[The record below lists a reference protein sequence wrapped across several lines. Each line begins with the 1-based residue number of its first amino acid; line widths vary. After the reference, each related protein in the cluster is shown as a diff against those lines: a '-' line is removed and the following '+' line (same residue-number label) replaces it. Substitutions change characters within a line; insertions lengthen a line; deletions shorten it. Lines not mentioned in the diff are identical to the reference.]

1 MKISKQLEK
10 QGFLLNSQVKLLKK
24 EQDAPIKGMAGYL
37 SQGSVFI
44 KTKDWQSFQVGDP
57 TILSFLPSHNL
68 AAGFQ
73 SEAIVQEIDQ
83 ENEGVMVEFVQ
94 EFKQPDPANLPEISG
109 KARYKKLAFYLMT
122 LGDVSLDGLIALH
135 PHGFLVEKSRKFL
148 DESVI
153 FQFSTEV
160 VEDQEQSE
168 QLSQGVN
175 RKGALGARVMEIEK
189 RKNITSPDMI
199 AIGRSPE
206 NDIVLYNRLVSKSHA
221 FLDLS
226 VSDETIFLIDNF
238 STNGT
243 FVNNIELSPTGNY
256 RLADGDEISFGP
268 ETKVVYFSPKLFH
281 SLVSGLKSLDLTE
294 EV

>member
-1 MKISKQLEK
+1 MKVRKPLEK
-10 QGFLLNSQVKLLKK
+10 QGFQHSSQVELLKK
-24 EQDAPIKGMAGYL
+24 GQDAPIKGMAESL
-37 SQGSVFI
+37 SQESAFI
-44 KTKDWQSFQVGDP
+44 KTKDWQSFQVGDS
-57 TILSFLPSHNL
+57 TILNFLPSHNL

-73 SEAIVQEIDQ
+73 GEAIVQEIDQ
-83 ENEGVMVEFVQ
+83 ENEGVMVELVHGL
-94 EFKQPDPANLPEISG
+94 KQSDPVNAPELSG
-109 KARYKKLAFYLMT
+109 KARYKKLAFYLTT
-122 LGDVSLDGLIALH
+122 LGDVSLDDLTALH
-135 PHGFLVEKSRKFL
+135 PNGFLVEKSKKFF
-148 DESVI
+148 DENVI

-168 QLSQGVN
+168 QSSQGVK
-175 RKGALGARVMEIEK
+175 RKGALGARVMEIRK

-226 VSDETIFLIDNF
+226 VSDEAIFLIDNF

-243 FVNNIELSPTGNY
+243 FLNNIELSPTGNY

-281 SLVSGLKSLDLTE
+281 SLLSGLKSLD
-294 EV
+294 

>member
-10 QGFLLNSQVKLLKK
+10 LGFLLNSQVKLLKK
-24 EQDAPIKGMAGYL
+24 GQDAPIKGMAGYL

-44 KTKDWQSFQVGDP
+44 KTKDWQSFQVGDS
-57 TILSFLPSHNL
+57 TILNFLPSHNL

-73 SEAIVQEIDQ
+73 GEAIVQEVDQ

-94 EFKQPDPANLPEISG
+94 EFKQSDPANLPEISG
-109 KARYKKLAFYLMT
+109 KARYKKLAFYLTT
-122 LGDVSLDGLIALH
+122 LGDVSLDGLTALH
-135 PHGFLVEKSRKFL
+135 PHGFLVEKSRKFF

-160 VEDQEQSE
+160 VEDQEQPE

-199 AIGRSPE
+199 AIGRSPA

-226 VSDETIFLIDNF
+226 VSDEAIFLIDNF

-243 FVNNIELSPTGNY
+243 FVNDIELSPTGNY
-256 RLADGDEISFGP
+256 KLADGDEISFGP

-281 SLVSGLKSLDLTE
+281 SLLSGLKSLD
-294 EV
+294 

>member
-10 QGFLLNSQVKLLKK
+10 LGFLLNSQVKLLKK
-24 EQDAPIKGMAGYL
+24 GQDAPIKGMAGYL

-44 KTKDWQSFQVGDP
+44 KTKDWQSFQVGDS
-57 TILSFLPSHNL
+57 TILNFLPSHNL

-73 SEAIVQEIDQ
+73 GEAIVQEVDQ
-83 ENEGVMVEFVQ
+83 ENEGVMVEFVRS
-94 EFKQPDPANLPEISG
+94 FKQFDPVKVPEVSG
-109 KARYKKLAFYLMT
+109 KARYKKLAFYLTT

-135 PHGFLVEKSRKFL
+135 PHGFLVEKSRKFF
-148 DESVI
+148 DENVI

-168 QLSQGVN
+168 QSSQGVK
-175 RKGALGARVMEIEK
+175 RKGALGARVMEIRK

-199 AIGRSPE
+199 AIGRSPA

-226 VSDETIFLIDNF
+226 VSDEAIFLIDNF

-243 FVNNIELSPTGNY
+243 FVNDIELSPTGNY
-256 RLADGDEISFGP
+256 KLADGDEISFGP

-281 SLVSGLKSLDLTE
+281 SLLSGLKSLD
-294 EV
+294 

>member
-1 MKISKQLEK
+1 MKIRKQLEK
-10 QGFLLNSQVKLLKK
+10 PGFQYNNSQVKLLKK
-24 EQDAPIKGMAGYL
+24 GQDAPIKGMAEYL
-37 SQGSVFI
+37 SKESAFI
-44 KTKDWQSFQVGDP
+44 KTKDWQSFQVGDL

-68 AAGFQ
+68 VAGFQ

-83 ENEGVMVEFVQ
+83 QNEGVMVEFVKD
-94 EFKQPDPANLPEISG
+94 FKQIDPVNVPEISG
-109 KARYKKLAFYLMT
+109 KARYKKLAFYLTT

-135 PHGFLVEKSRKFL
+135 PHGFLVEKSRKFF

-160 VEDQEQSE
+160 VEDQQESE

-226 VSDETIFLIDNF
+226 VSDEAIFLIDNF

-243 FVNNIELSPTGNY
+243 FINNIELSPTGNY

-281 SLVSGLKSLDLTE
+281 SLLSGLKSLD
-294 EV
+294 

>member
-1 MKISKQLEK
+1 MKITKRLKSFGLPQ
-10 QGFLLNSQVKLLKK
+10 SYQVELFK
-24 EQDAPIKGMAGYL
+24 EDLDASIEGLTENL
-37 SQGSVFI
+37 SQRTAFI
-44 KTKDWQSFQVGDP
+44 KTNDWRSLQVGDS
-57 TILSFLPSHNL
+57 TILTFFLGPNF

-73 SEAIVQEIDQ
+73 GEAVVQEIDQ

-94 EFKQPDPANLPEISG
+94 EFQQSDPANLTEISG
-109 KARYKKLAFYLMT
+109 KARYKKLAFYLTT
-122 LGDVSLDGLIALH
+122 LGDVSLDGLTALH
-135 PHGFLVEKSRKFL
+135 PHGFLVEKSRKFF

-160 VEDQEQSE
+160 VEDQEQPE

-226 VSDETIFLIDNF
+226 VSDEAIFLIDNF

-243 FVNNIELSPTGNY
+243 FVNDIELSPTGNY
-256 RLADGDEISFGP
+256 KLADGDEISFGP
-268 ETKVVYFSPKLFH
+268 ETKVVYFSTQLFH
-281 SLVSGLKSLDLTE
+281 SLLSGLKSLD
-294 EV
+294 

>member
-1 MKISKQLEK
+1 MKIRKQLEK
-10 QGFLLNSQVKLLKK
+10 PEFLHNSQVKLLKK
-24 EQDAPIKGMAGYL
+24 GQDAPIKGMTEYL
-37 SQGSVFI
+37 SKESAFI

-94 EFKQPDPANLPEISG
+94 EFQQSDPANLTEISG
-109 KARYKKLAFYLMT
+109 KARYKKLAFYLTT
-122 LGDVSLDGLIALH
+122 LGDVSLDGLTALH
-135 PHGFLVEKSRKFL
+135 PHGFLVEKSRKFF

-160 VEDQEQSE
+160 VEDQEQPE

-226 VSDETIFLIDNF
+226 VSDEAIFLIDNF

-243 FVNNIELSPTGNY
+243 FLNNIELSPTGNY

-281 SLVSGLKSLDLTE
+281 SLLSGLKSLD
-294 EV
+294 